1 VLHKRI
7 DQSDEVETLAKST
20 NNGLATAETARSSAE
35 SSAPGKPENTGDDN
49 QISLF
54 WRVFGGTILSMVA
67 LGAITLYNSI
77 STSIAELRNELNR
90 EREARAELVKKDEFN
105 SRTTSQYERIHSF
118 EGLKADLEG
127 LKERANASNA
137 CLEGLKKDVAATSD
151 VAKKD
156 GASLEVLKEKLGN
169 ALADLKSTHDGLMK
183 IQQEQ
188 ERNRAADLERKNNH
202 DAQYKQVEETLKEL
216 QRGLQD
222 CREKLARIE
231 GMQPMGP
238 ARGGF
243 FPFETPATP
252 VRTLPPA
259 ESKGMGN
266 TSGAGAG
273 KPNPS
278 ENANPSTSK
287 PGPTEEPKEGM

>member
-1 VLHKRI
+1 MLHKRI

-20 NNGLATAETARSSAE
+20 NSTAAAETARSSAD
-35 SSAPGKPENTGDDN
+35 SSAPGKPENTGDDH

-105 SRTTSQYERIHSF
+105 ARTSSQYDRIHSF
-118 EGLKADLEG
+118 EGLKADFEG

-137 CLEGLKKDVAATSD
+137 SLEGLKKDVGTTAD

-156 GASLEVLKEKLGN
+156 GASLEILKDKLAN
-169 ALADLKSTHDGLMK
+169 AVMDLKSTRDDLMK

-188 ERNRAADLERKNNH
+188 ERNRAADLERKTNH
-202 DAQYKQVEETLKEL
+202 DTQYKQVEETLKEL

-238 ARGGF
+238 TRSGF

-252 VRTLPPA
+252 VRTIPPA
-259 ESKGMGN
+259 ESKAMGS
-266 TSGAGAG
+266 TSGAGTG
-273 KPNPS
+273 KPNTT

-287 PGPTEEPKEGM
+287 PGPTEKPEGGM